1 MGVLN
6 LLDSNYQLLDSS
18 LTLVGILVSILSMLC
33 YMEYAYV
40 NLLTGLL
47 SIILYSLMLKESPE
61 QITYLIFNIY
71 CTICLIISVIKIHKI
86 YRIQQAVKSY
96 E

>member
-1 MGVLN
+1 
-6 LLDSNYQLLDSS
+6 
-18 LTLVGILVSILSMLC
+18 MLC

-40 NLLTGLL
+40 NVLTSFL
-47 SIILYSLMLKESPE
+47 SIALYSMMPKEAPE

-71 CTICLIISVIKIHKI
+71 CTLCLIISVIKIHKI